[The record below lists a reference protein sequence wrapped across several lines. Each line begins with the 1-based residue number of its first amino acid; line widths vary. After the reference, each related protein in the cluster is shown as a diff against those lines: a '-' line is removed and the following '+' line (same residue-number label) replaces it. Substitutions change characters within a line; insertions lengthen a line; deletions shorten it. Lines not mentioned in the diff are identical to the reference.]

1 MLGHSDGLLI
11 GIGAYGSEGGGGSA
25 DGGSADGGNALTHSD
40 SIRDLANTVV
50 SRGHSR

>member
-1 MLGHSDGLLI
+1 MGVGVWV
-11 GIGAYGSEGGGGSA
+11 G
-25 DGGSADGGNALTHSD
+25 GGSADGGNALTHSD

>member
-1 MLGHSDGLLI
+1 M
-11 GIGAYGSEGGGGSA
+11 GGRVGVGG
-25 DGGSADGGNALTHSD
+25 ADGGNALTHSD